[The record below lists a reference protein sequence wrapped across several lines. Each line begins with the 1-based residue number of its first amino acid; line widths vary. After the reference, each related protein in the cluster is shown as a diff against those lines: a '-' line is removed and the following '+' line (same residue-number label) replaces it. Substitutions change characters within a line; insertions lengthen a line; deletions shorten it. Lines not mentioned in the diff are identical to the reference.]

1 MPKLGQQKHFTQSQM
16 PEKKD
21 QPQIREAK
29 ISELIPDDRNANQG
43 TERGNWAL
51 TQSIERRGLGRSIL
65 LDKDGHIIAGNKT
78 HAKAGELGMENVL
91 IVPTDGKTL
100 VAVQRT
106 DISLDSPE
114 GRELAIAD
122 NRAGELNLSWDPSQL
137 LEMHDAD
144 QINLNDWWT
153 GEEID
158 ALAGKEKPPIEPEEN
173 GGAGGDKEI
182 DCVCPSCGH
191 EFIRKL

>member
-1 MPKLGQQKHFTQSQM
+1 MP
-16 PEKKD
+16 D
-21 QPQIREAK
+21 NPQIREAK
-29 ISELIPDDRNANQG
+29 IADLIPDDHNANQG

-51 TQSIERRGLGRSIL
+51 TQSIERQGLGRSIL
-65 LDKDGHIIAGNKT
+65 LDKDGRIIAGNKT

-122 NRAGELNLSWDPSQL
+122 NRAGELNLSWDYSEL
-137 LEMHDAD
+137 LDLHDKD
-144 QINLNDWWT
+144 EINLNDWWT

-158 ALAGKEKPPIEPEEN
+158 AGMGKTPDFQPVDEDDQPRLDEHKS
-173 GGAGGDKEI
+173 KEI
-182 DCVCPSCGH
+182 HCVCPSCGH
-191 EFIRKL
+191 EFVKVNNGRS

>member
-1 MPKLGQQKHFTQSQM
+1 MPDKSK
-16 PEKKD
+16 

-51 TQSIERRGLGRSIL
+51 TQSIERQGLGRSIL
-65 LDKDGHIIAGNKT
+65 LDKDGRIIAGNKT
-78 HAKAGELGMENVL
+78 HAKAGELGLDNVL

-122 NRAGELNLSWDPSQL
+122 NRAGELNLSWDYSQL
-137 LEMHDAD
+137 LDMHDD
-144 QINLNDWWT
+144 DEINLNDWWT
-153 GEEID
+153 GDELDKLGGGEPPD
-158 ALAGKEKPPIEPEEN
+158 FQPVDEDEQGRLDQAEK
-173 GGAGGDKEI
+173 KEI
-182 DCVCPSCGH
+182 NCTCPSCGH
-191 EFIRKL
+191 EYVKQV

>member
-1 MPKLGQQKHFTQSQM
+1 MP
-16 PEKKD
+16 D
-21 QPQIREAK
+21 NPQIREAK
-29 ISELIPDDRNANQG
+29 IADLIPDDHNANQG

-51 TQSIERRGLGRSIL
+51 TQSIERQGLGRSIL
-65 LDKDGHIIAGNKT
+65 LDKDGRIIAGNKT

-122 NRAGELNLSWDPSQL
+122 NRAGELNLSWDYSEL
-137 LEMHDAD
+137 LDLHDKD
-144 QINLNDWWT
+144 EINLNDWWN

-158 ALAGKEKPPIEPEEN
+158 AMAGAADNDAIDPRGTGEESNSKEVNPDDFELEHQ
-173 GGAGGDKEI
+173 
-182 DCVCPSCGH
+182 CPKCG
-191 EFIRKL
+191 FQFDS

>member
-1 MPKLGQQKHFTQSQM
+1 MPK
-16 PEKKD
+16 

-51 TQSIERRGLGRSIL
+51 TQSIERQGLGRSIL
-65 LDKDGHIIAGNKT
+65 LDKDGRIIAGNKT
-78 HAKAGELGMENVL
+78 HAKAGELGLDNVL
-91 IVPTDGKTL
+91 IIPTDGKTL

-122 NRAGELNLSWDPSQL
+122 NRAGELNLSWDYSQL
-137 LEMHDAD
+137 LDMHDD
-144 QINLNDWWT
+144 DEINLNDWWT
-153 GEEID
+153 GEELEQFVAASD
-158 ALAGKEKPPIEPEEN
+158 DGEDERGTGEESN
-173 GGAGGDKEI
+173 SKEI
-182 DCVCPSCGH
+182 DPDNFELEHKCPKCGF
-191 EFIRKL
+191 EFDS